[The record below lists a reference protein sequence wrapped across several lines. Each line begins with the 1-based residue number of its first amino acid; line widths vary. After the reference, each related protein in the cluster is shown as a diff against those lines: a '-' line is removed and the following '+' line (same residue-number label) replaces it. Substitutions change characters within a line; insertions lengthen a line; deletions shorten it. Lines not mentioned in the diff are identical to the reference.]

1 VTDLERRV
9 SEIVAATF
17 GVPVASI
24 TLASGSES
32 IDTWD
37 SINHLHLVVAL
48 ESELDV
54 SFDPEVAVE
63 LTTVR
68 AIVDAVERARAPR

>member
-1 VTDLERRV
+1 MTELERKV
-9 SEIVAATF
+9 CEIVAATF

-24 TLASGSES
+24 TMASGAES
-32 IDTWD
+32 IDAWD

-48 ESELDV
+48 EGELGV

-68 AIVDAVERARAPR
+68 AIVDAIERARAAK